1 MFKNYDQKIDQ
12 LSERIMWLETKVRDL
27 ENPFKFKVGDQV
39 RCQSKENNP
48 VRGINFSEAI
58 NYNGFIVSM
67 SYNNKYLSSPYGV
80 LVRVNSYAIFNTKS
94 KTTHHVDDY
103 YFDIELA

>member
-1 MFKNYDQKIDQ
+1 
-12 LSERIMWLETKVRDL
+12 MWLETKVRDL
-27 ENPFKFKVGDQV
+27 ENPFKFNVGDQV

-48 VRGINFSEAI
+48 V

-67 SYNNKYLSSPYGV
+67 SYNNNFRSSPYGI

>member
-12 LSERIMWLETKVRDL
+12 LSIRIDWLEAKVRDL
-27 ENPFKFKVGDQV
+27 QNPYKFNVGDQV
-39 RCQSKENNP
+39 KCISKENNHA
-48 VRGINFSEAI
+48 RNIYFSEPI
-58 NYNGFIVSM
+58 SYNGFIVSM
-67 SYNNKYLSSPYGV
+67 SFNNKYLSSPYGI